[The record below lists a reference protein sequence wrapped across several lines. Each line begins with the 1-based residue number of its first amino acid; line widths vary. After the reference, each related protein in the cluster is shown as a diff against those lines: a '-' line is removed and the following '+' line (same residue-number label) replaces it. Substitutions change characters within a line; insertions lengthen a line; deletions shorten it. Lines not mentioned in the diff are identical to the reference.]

1 MGYFAVRLKN
11 NNKEMDFQQNCNNI
25 DYTSSKNYV
34 IFANKNDDA
43 NKYFNNSQYKRIR
56 KYPDQMR
63 KYLIKAS
70 L

>member
-1 MGYFAVRLKN
+1 MGYFAVKLKN

-43 NKYFNNSQYKRIR
+43 NKLTILALIPHDEIKYIVNYKGGE
-56 KYPDQMR
+56 
-63 KYLIKAS
+63 
-70 L
+70 